1 MDVFAIVWLVA
12 IIVLAL
18 IEAGTTQLVAI
29 WFVVGSVGAFIANL
43 FNTPLWVQLIVFVAV
58 SILSLALTRPFLK
71 KYLAVKKVSTNADRY
86 VGETA
91 IVTDAIDNSLAKG
104 QVKVLGSVWTARSA
118 DGSVIAQGARVKV
131 EAIDGVKLIV
141 VPVDDEDPQK

>member
-12 IIVLAL
+12 IIILAL
-18 IEAGTTQLVAI
+18 VEAGTTQLVAI

-43 FNTPLWVQLIVFVAV
+43 FNTPFWVQLIVFVAV
-58 SILSLALTRPFLK
+58 SIVSLAVTRPFLK
-71 KYLAVKKVSTNADRY
+71 KYLTVKKVSTNADRY

-91 IVTDAIDNSLAKG
+91 VVTDAIDNSLAKG

-118 DGSVIAQGARVKV
+118 DGSVIAEGARVRV

-141 VPVDDEDPQK
+141 VPVEDKGPQK